1 MPIRDEMYFDETV
14 SLEHR
19 QGFRAGL
26 EKAYDI
32 IEEYKTALKQDGKVN
47 ELNWVNICSEHL
59 DDELSM
65 YQVGDEE

>member
-1 MPIRDEMYFDETV
+1 MKTTGEMYFDENV

-19 QGFRAGL
+19 QGFRSGL
-26 EKAYDI
+26 EKAYEI
-32 IEEYKTALKQDGKVN
+32 IEEYKTALKQDGRVN
-47 ELNWVNICSEHL
+47 ELNWVNVCSEHL